1 MRLWSEEHRLG
12 TIELLLT
19 MPIAPWQAI
28 LGKFLASWAFL
39 ILAIALSFPMVLTVN
54 WLGSPDNGTIL
65 AGYVGC
71 ALLAG
76 TYLSIAS
83 LASACTRNQVIAF
96 IFSIMIC
103 LLLNLLGFPPVLDL
117 VGRWI
122 GTEGIEVMAGFSVL
136 SHFDGFQKGV
146 LDSRDVIYFV
156 SISGFSLFATGVV
169 LRGHRAG

>member
-1 MRLWSEEHRLG
+1 MLVRFPIIVQFLRFGLVG
-12 TIELLLT
+12 TSGFV
-19 MPIAPWQAI
+19 MDSA
-28 LGKFLASWAFL
+28 
-39 ILAIALSFPMVLTVN
+39 V
-54 WLGSPDNGTIL
+54 
-65 AGYVGC
+65 
-71 ALLAG
+71 LLAMLALG
-76 TYLSIAS
+76 VGPYAGRVASYLAAAS
-83 LASACTRNQVIAF
+83 LTFALNRAWTFRSAARAPVARQWGRFV
-96 IFSIMIC
+96 
-103 LLLNLLGFPPVLDL
+103 LLNLLGFPPILDL

>member
-1 MRLWSEEHRLG
+1 M
-12 TIELLLT
+12 
-19 MPIAPWQAI
+19 
-28 LGKFLASWAFL
+28 
-39 ILAIALSFPMVLTVN
+39 
-54 WLGSPDNGTIL
+54 
-65 AGYVGC
+65 
-71 ALLAG
+71 
-76 TYLSIAS
+76 
-83 LASACTRNQVIAF
+83 IAF

-103 LLLNLLGFPPVLDL
+103 LLLNLLGFPPILDL

-156 SISGFSLFATGVV
+156 SISVFSLFATGVV